1 MTKILLMSFIYFL
14 SHYGQAIDKIP
25 MQASFKDSAQSV
37 QESKNILDTKS
48 NNQEIAFLKIGKN
61 NFKLFL
67 AQSDEEKRLGL
78 SKRKS
83 MPKDFGM
90 LFSYQT
96 KSIRPFWMKDMEFPL
111 DFLWIDENKIIQIN
125 ENISINNLPPP
136 EDIRTIKPIDKVI
149 ELNAGTCK
157 EFGIKVGDNI
167 EIIYD

>member
-25 MQASFKDSAQSV
+25 MQASFKDPIQNI
-37 QESKNILDTKS
+37 QETKNNLDAKT
-48 NNQEIAFLKIGKN
+48 NNKETTLLKIGN
-61 NFKLFL
+61 NKFNLFL
-67 AQSDEEKRLGL
+67 AQSDEEKRIGL

-83 MPKDFGM
+83 MPKDYGM

-96 KSIRPFWMKDMEFPL
+96 KSIRPFWMKDMEFSL
-111 DFLWIDENKIIQIN
+111 DFLWIDENKIIQID
-125 ENISINNLPPP
+125 ENISIDNLPPP
-136 EDIRTIKPIDKVI
+136 QDIKTTKPINKVI